1 MEWKESVV
9 QKLEWNGEISNRE
22 QKENVAKK
30 LASLAKDGDVIG
42 FGSGSTSYLTIYAIA
57 EKMKKENIVVSF
69 IDFLLT
75 EDIAF
80 EVLFILIIV
89 LLIVFFA

>member
-1 MEWKESVV
+1 MIKTVS
-9 QKLEWNGEISNRE
+9 LLLIMIGISF
-22 QKENVAKK
+22 VT
-30 LASLAKDGDVIG
+30 I
-42 FGSGSTSYLTIYAIA
+42 YLTRTGKQYIF
-57 EKMKKENIVVSF
+57 EKKNIVVSF

-89 LLIVFFA
+89 FLIVFFA